1 MCPPAPL
8 GLTLFPQLT
17 SLEGNMVFMANWD
30 SCRCHT
36 QSLSSDTQ
44 PLIVASSFRTLPRK
58 PHSDASQQQHHFPG
72 GQVQAQAH
80 VSSHADSS
88 VLHSQTLPLKS
99 SLKKTNSDF
108 DRNGGS
114 GVSGHEA
121 GSGHSIGV
129 ASHPSQGGKMTNAA
143 GSMEELRV

>member
-1 MCPPAPL
+1 
-8 GLTLFPQLT
+8 
-17 SLEGNMVFMANWD
+17 MVFMANWD